1 MASLPKPMRVDL
13 HVGPVPYRR
22 PPTAAGLVRRRLLV
36 ATTKRLLPLAAL
48 ALLGSVVMWPEL
60 SRIVDHTVQR
70 QTDRLEAKTGQL
82 VDATY
87 HGADQQGRP
96 YTLTASTAH
105 EVVPGRIALS
115 DPKGDIIMSAQS
127 WLMVQGLKGM
137 YLQHEDNLDLSGQV
151 QLYRD
156 DGMVMQTDSA
166 NVDFKNGAATGPD
179 KVHVEGP
186 FGTLDAQGFSLVDR
200 GALILF
206 HGPGRMVLNARSR

>member
-1 MASLPKPMRVDL
+1 MAPLSKPIRIDL
-13 HVGPVPYRR
+13 RVGPTPYRR
-22 PPTAAGLVRRRLLV
+22 PPTAGGLARRRLLV
-36 ATTKRLLPLAAL
+36 AATKRLLPLVAL
-48 ALLGSVVMWPEL
+48 ALLGSVAMWPEL

-70 QTDRLEAKTGQL
+70 PADRLEAKTGQL

-87 HGADQQGRP
+87 HGADQRGRP

-105 EVVPGRIALS
+105 EVVPGQVALVE
-115 DPKGDIIMSAQS
+115 PRGDIVMSAQS
-127 WLMVQGLKGM
+127 WLMVQGMKGM
-137 YLQHEDNLDLSGQV
+137 YLQHEDNLDLSDQV